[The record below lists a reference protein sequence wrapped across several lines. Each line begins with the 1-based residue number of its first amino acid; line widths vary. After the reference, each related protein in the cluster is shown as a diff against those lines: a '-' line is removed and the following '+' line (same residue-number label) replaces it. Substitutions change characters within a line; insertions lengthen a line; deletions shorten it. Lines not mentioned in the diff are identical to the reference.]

1 MLLVTDASI
10 PTTTHV
16 IATSPLAPC
25 GRTQK
30 VTRPG
35 QPILRQVVARPHR
48 TKPGPHS
55 PAQESADRSLVL
67 GDVEGEVECLVAHDH
82 DEVGGKGTGFWE
94 GDPI

>member
-1 MLLVTDASI
+1 MVPLLSDV
-10 PTTTHV
+10 PHV

-30 VTRPG
+30 VTLPG
-35 QPILRQVVARPHR
+35 QPIRRQVVARPHR
-48 TKPGPHS
+48 TKPGPRS
-55 PAQESADRSLVL
+55 RARESADRSLVL

-82 DEVGGKGTGFWE
+82 DEVGRKGTAFGE